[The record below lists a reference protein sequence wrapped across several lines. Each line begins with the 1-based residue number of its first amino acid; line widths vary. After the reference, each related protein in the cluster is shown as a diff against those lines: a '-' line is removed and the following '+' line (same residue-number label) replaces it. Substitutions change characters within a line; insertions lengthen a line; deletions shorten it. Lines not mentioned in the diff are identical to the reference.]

1 MSRIKRLAAIHDL
14 SGFGSLSLTAA
25 IPVLSTMGV
34 HVCPLPTAV
43 LSSHTQYPGFTF
55 LDLTDEMNKIIGHWE
70 KLSASFDAIYSGY
83 LGSPQQTAIV
93 SDFIDRFRRKDTL
106 VVVDPVLGDNGRLYA
121 TMTQAM
127 VDNMREL
134 AKKADVLTPNLTE
147 AFALL
152 GRPYKPSV
160 SLEELADM
168 TRDLARLGPKTV
180 VITSATPTGP
190 ESTTSVFAR
199 DTVHDAVWFVECPY
213 LPAHF
218 PGTGDTF
225 TSVVT
230 GSLMRGETLPV
241 ALERATQFILC
252 GIRRAIDDGQ
262 TDFLEGIP
270 LEAIL
275 DTLSQPTQATA
286 RKLAL

>member
-14 SGFGSLSLTAA
+14 SGYGSLSLTAA

-43 LSSHTQYPGFTF
+43 LSSHTQYPEFSF
-55 LDLTDEMNKIIGHWE
+55 LDLTDEMPKIIDQWV
-70 KLSASFDAIYSGY
+70 KRSASFDAIYSGY
-83 LGSPQQTAIV
+83 LGNHRQTTIV
-93 SDFIDRFRRKDTL
+93 SDFIDRFRRPDTL
-106 VVVDPVLGDNGRLYA
+106 VVVDPVLGDNGRLYS

-127 VDNMREL
+127 VENMREL

-152 GRPYKPSV
+152 GKPYKPAV
-160 SLEELADM
+160 SLEELTDM
-168 TRDLARLGPKTV
+168 TAELAALGPKTV
-180 VITSATPTGP
+180 IITSATPVEP
-190 ESTTSVFAR
+190 SATTSVIAR
-199 DTVHDAVWFVECPY
+199 DTVNDTVWFVECPY

-230 GSLMRGETLPV
+230 GSLLRDEPLPM
-241 ALERATQFILC
+241 AIERATQFILC
-252 GIRRAIDDGQ
+252 GIQKALADHQADH
-262 TDFLEGIP
+262 LEGIP

-275 DTLSQPTQATA
+275 QTLSEPTKPTA
-286 RKLAL
+286 RKL